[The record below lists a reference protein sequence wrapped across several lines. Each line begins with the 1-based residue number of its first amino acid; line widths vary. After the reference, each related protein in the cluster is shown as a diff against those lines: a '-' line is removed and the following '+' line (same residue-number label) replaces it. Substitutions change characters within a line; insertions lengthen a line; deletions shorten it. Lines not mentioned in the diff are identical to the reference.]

1 METNSLRRKLTAWSL
16 ILAICVLMI
25 FPAALAESYEAEVTA
40 STMVVRSGPSTSYEV
55 VARLSKGTKVTVQS
69 VSDGIA
75 YISFS
80 GKTGYALA
88 SDMKKVQSGSSS
100 VSGLA
105 TVTAATAKVYKSA
118 STSSQ
123 VLCTVK
129 KGETFEV
136 LSTDGTWAKLK
147 NGTYIGYCKM
157 SDLNI
162 RAGVTPTPAAGSAT
176 PTPAPTPT
184 PKPTV
189 QPTPTGLATVKE
201 NKTKIFV
208 SANTDSRV
216 MCTVSKGSTF
226 TILEL
231 TDKWAKLENG
241 QYVGYVQRTKV
252 NIVPGVTATP
262 AANST
267 PKPTSNAPGAGAPIG
282 TGRVDVNLVYI
293 YQEPDASSP
302 KLYPLYKNTK
312 VNVYSSMNGWTRVEY
327 NGIAGYVKSDGLSL
341 TLGDVSADA
350 PSLTPTPTP
359 KPTAAPTATPRP
371 TVNTGSAI
379 GTGKISVNLTYMRA
393 EPDASSARLCPLYK
407 GTKLTVFS
415 SNGGWTLAQYADYTG
430 YVVTDAM
437 KITLGQT
444 PSGGPTPTP
453 TIPVISENT
462 SIPAFA
468 NCSAPIYEKA
478 STSAKKL
485 KTVSIGSDVTILGT
499 AGEWTLAKNGNTKGY
514 MLMAALTKVSD
525 AVMTP
530 NMNATAKV
538 SASKATF
545 YKYMS
550 SSTQNMGSLKQGT
563 EVTVLATD
571 GTWAL
576 VKYKTNQGYCTVSSL
591 TEIANPTI
599 NPGENTDGL
608 VTSAT
613 NVYQYA
619 TTSSSKLT
627 NLKADTR
634 LTILGR
640 AGAWALIEYSG
651 RQGYVQTDCIQNL
664 SAVTLKADEA
674 YTATVTQAG
683 TVKKYM
689 YSGSGSAGSV
699 SKGLKVNVLAHT
711 TSWALI
717 EKSGNTGYYPVSN
730 LQIQLDEF
738 GSPTVKTL
746 EATVIRS
753 ASVYSTA
760 LESASKIG
768 TIGPGENITI
778 TAYTSKW
785 ARINYGSRMGYVL
798 RSYVSNASMTAIQS
812 GSSSSSEVLRLQK
825 ALEDLG
831 YFDGIPA
838 GNYGS
843 LTTSAVSRFQTQL
856 GINATGATDVATLRV
871 LYGGYAPSSGIKSA
885 SLQRNDTGTNVTRLQ
900 TRLTYKGYLSAGID
914 GEYGALTE
922 SAVKLYQKT
931 AGLTETGK
939 ADSATLSS
947 LFSSAAP
954 KNKTSP
960 ITGATSGN
968 SSGNASTGNYSTN
981 AADDPSPGTGSASI
995 ETVVSNALAQL
1006 GKPYIYGTSGPNS
1019 YDCSG
1024 LTCYAYRKI
1033 GVSLGRSAYAQGYGK
1048 GTKIET
1054 VGELKRGDIVCMNTI
1069 TDSDLCDHVGI
1080 YLGGGKFV
1088 HASSAAGK
1096 VIISS
1101 ITKGYYNRVFS
1112 WGRRIL

>member
-1 METNSLRRKLTAWSL
+1 METNGLKRKIVSWML
-16 ILAICVLMI
+16 ILTMCVLLI
-25 FPAALAESYEAEVTA
+25 YPAALAESYEAEVKVN
-40 STMVVRSGPSTSYEV
+40 SMVVRSGPSTSYEV
-55 VARLSKGTKVTVQS
+55 VARLSKGKKVTVRS

-75 YISFS
+75 FISFD
-80 GKTGYALA
+80 GKTGYALE
-88 SDMKKVQSGSSS
+88 SDMKKTQSGSSS
-100 VSGLA
+100 ISGMG
-105 TVTAATAKVYKSA
+105 TVTAATAKVYTSA

-123 VLCTVK
+123 VMCTVK

-147 NGTYIGYCKM
+147 NGTYVGYCLM
-157 SDLNI
+157 SNLNI
-162 RAGVTPTPAAGSAT
+162 RAGVTPTPAAGASTAT
-176 PTPAPTPT
+176 PA

-201 NKTKIFV
+201 NKTKIYV
-208 SANTDSRV
+208 SANTNAKV
-216 MCTVSKGSTF
+216 MCTVSRGETF

-231 TDKWAKLENG
+231 TDNWAKLENG
-241 QYVGYVQRTKV
+241 KYIGYVQRAKV

-262 AANST
+262 APNTT

-282 TGRVDVNLVYI
+282 TGKVDVNLVYI
-293 YQEPDASSP
+293 YQAADSSSA
-302 KLYPLYKNTK
+302 KLYPLYKGTK
-312 VNVYSSMNGWTRVEY
+312 VNVYSSANGWTYVEY
-327 NGIAGYVKSDGLSL
+327 NGVSGYVKSDGL
-341 TLGDVSADA
+341 TLMLGTVPPDA
-350 PSLTPTPTP
+350 PSITPSPTPQ
-359 KPTAAPTATPRP
+359 PTATPTATP
-371 TVNTGSAI
+371 KPAVNTGSAI
-379 GTGKISVNLTYMRA
+379 GTGKVDVNLTYMRA
-393 EPDASSARLCPLYK
+393 EPNTSSARLYPLYK
-407 GTKLTVFS
+407 GTKVTVFS
-415 SNGGWTLAQYADYTG
+415 VSGGWALVQYAEYTG
-430 YVVTDAM
+430 YVLDDAL

-444 PSGGPTPTP
+444 NTGGPTPVP
-453 TIPVISENT
+453 TIPVITENT

-485 KTVSIGSDVTILGT
+485 KTVSIGADVTVLGY
-499 AGEWTLAKNGNTKGY
+499 AGEWALAKYGTTKGY
-514 MLMAALTKVSD
+514 MLSAALTKVSD

-538 SASKATF
+538 SASQATF

-550 SSTQNMGSLKQGT
+550 SSTQNLGSLKQGT

-571 GTWAL
+571 GAWAL
-576 VKYKTNQGYCTVSSL
+576 VKYKNNQGYCTVSSL

-599 NPGENTDGL
+599 NATESTDGL
-608 VTSAT
+608 VTAAASM
-613 NVYQYA
+613 YQYA
-619 TTSSSKLT
+619 TTSSSKLG
-627 NLKADTR
+627 NLKIDTKIK
-634 LTILGR
+634 ILGR
-640 AGAWALIEYSG
+640 AGSWALIEYSG
-651 RQGYVQTDCIQNL
+651 RQGYVQTDSIQNL

-699 SKGLKVNVLAHT
+699 TKGMKVNVLGHT

-738 GSPTVKTL
+738 GSPTIKTV

-753 ASVYSTA
+753 SSVYSTA
-760 LESASKIG
+760 LESSSKLG
-768 TIGPGENITI
+768 TIGPGEDITI

-785 ARINYGSRMGYVL
+785 ARITYGSKVGYIL
-798 RSYVSNASMTAIQS
+798 KDNVSNASMTALKS
-812 GSSSSSEVLRLQK
+812 GSSSSSDVLKLQK

-856 GINATGATDVATLRV
+856 GINATGNADVATLRV
-871 LYGGYAPSSGIKSA
+871 LYGGYAPASGIKSA
-885 SLQRNDTGTNVTRLQ
+885 SLSRNDVGSNVTRLQ

-947 LFSSAAP
+947 LFTSTAP

-960 ITGATSGN
+960 ISGASSGN

-981 AADDPSPGTGSASI
+981 AADDPAPGTGSSAI

-1006 GKPYIYGTSGPNS
+1006 GKPYIYGTSGTSS

-1024 LTCYAYRKI
+1024 LTCYAYKKV

-1069 TDSDLCDHVGI
+1069 TDSDLSDHVGI